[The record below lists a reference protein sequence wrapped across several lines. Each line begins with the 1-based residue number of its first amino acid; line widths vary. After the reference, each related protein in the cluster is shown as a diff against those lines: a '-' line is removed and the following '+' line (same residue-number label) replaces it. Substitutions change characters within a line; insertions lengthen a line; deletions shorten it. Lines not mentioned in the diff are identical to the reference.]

1 MAFSMIIP
9 VILCGGAGSRLW
21 PASRESYPK
30 QLFAFGGGRS
40 LFQETLARVSGAGF
54 APPIIVTG
62 NDYRFLVAEQ
72 LQDMGVAGDIVLEPM
87 RRDSC
92 AAIAAA
98 AAMAVARAPD
108 ALVLVLAADH
118 AIPDLASFH
127 AHIARGQ
134 VAAEA
139 GRIVTFGIKPTF
151 PATGYGYI
159 RPGAPLP
166 DAAGVNAIAA
176 FVEKPDEA
184 TARRYLAEGYVWNSG
199 NFLFSAAVF
208 LEELARLAP
217 DVHAPAVEAVAKAS
231 RDLDFIRL
239 DAAAFARAKP
249 ISVDY
254 AVMEKTSLAALVPS
268 DFAWSDIGSWSAVWD
283 MAAKDGDGNA
293 AEGDAVFENAKGNY
307 VYSPDRL
314 AAIVGLDDIVVV
326 TTRDA
331 VLVAA
336 KDQSE
341 AVKTLVSRLG
351 KAGRREVS
359 EHVRRYQPWGDVEVI
374 DEAATFQVRRVRVK
388 PGGQLALQSHQKRSE
403 HWVIVSGTAQVTLGT
418 RVDRLEASQ
427 SVFIPAGMIHRLEN
441 AGDTTL
447 ELIEVQSGTYLGEDD
462 VIRHGETGQ
471 ITS

>member
-1 MAFSMIIP
+1 MIVP

-40 LFQETLARVSGAGF
+40 LFQETLARITDAGF
-54 APPIIVTG
+54 GAPIIVTG
-62 NDYRFLVAEQ
+62 HDYRFLVAEQ
-72 LQDMGVAGDIVLEPM
+72 MQAMGVSGQIVLEPM

-98 AAMAVARAPD
+98 SRLVAKRDPA

-118 AIPDLASFH
+118 AIPDLAGFH

-139 GRIVTFGIKPTF
+139 GRIVTFGIRPHF

-159 RPGAPLP
+159 QPGDALAAAP
-166 DAAGVNAIAA
+166 GVHAIAA

-184 TARRYLAEGYVWNSG
+184 TARRYVAEGYVWNSG

-217 DVHAPAVEAVAKAS
+217 DVHAPAVEAVDKAVQ
-231 RDLDFIRL
+231 DLDFILL
-239 DAAAFARAKP
+239 DSEAFARAKA

-254 AVMEKTSLAALVPS
+254 AVMEKTARAAVVPS
-268 DFAWSDIGSWSAVWD
+268 DFAWSDIGSWAAVWD
-283 MAAKDGDGNA
+283 MAAKDADGNA
-293 AEGDAVFENAKGNY
+293 VEGDAVFEAAHGNY

-314 AAIVGLDDIVVV
+314 AAIVGLDDLVVV

-336 KDQSE
+336 KDKSE
-341 AVKTLVSRLG
+341 AVKTLVSRLA

-359 EHVRRYQPWGDVEVI
+359 EHLRRYQPWGDVEVI
-374 DEAATFQVRRVRVK
+374 DAAATFQVRRVRVK
-388 PGGQLALQSHQKRSE
+388 PGGRLALQSHQHRGS
-403 HWVIVSGTAQVTLGT
+403 IGSSSQV
-418 RVDRLEASQ
+418 R
-427 SVFIPAGMIHRLEN
+427 P
-441 AGDTTL
+441 
-447 ELIEVQSGTYLGEDD
+447 
-462 VIRHGETGQ
+462 
-471 ITS
+471 TSRWANESPLWRQTNPFSFRRGWCIGLKMPVMPCWS